1 MAGDSD
7 ELLGGQPGTVA
18 RHFLSSY
25 VGLSVILS
33 LTLV

>member
-7 ELLGGQPGTVA
+7 ELLGGRPGTVA
-18 RHFLSSY
+18 RYFLSSY
-25 VGLSVILS
+25 VGLSVVFS